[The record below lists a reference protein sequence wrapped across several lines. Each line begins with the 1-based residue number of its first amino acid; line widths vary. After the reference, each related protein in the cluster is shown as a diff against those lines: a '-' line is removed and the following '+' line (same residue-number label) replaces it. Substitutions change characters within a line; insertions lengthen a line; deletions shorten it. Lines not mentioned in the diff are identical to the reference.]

1 MSVHE
6 RTHLLKGDGTD
17 GLGPFLT
24 MLMQNPGV
32 SSGTVGGRYQSFDS
46 ATTVVGQ
53 AAVFESTR
61 AQERLDRVDA
71 IPISIPE
78 NREEVAP
85 AVQQIARQTD
95 ENVFFKLP
103 WWQMLLSV
111 LSFSLLYYC
120 CFKPG
125 YVENNQAI
133 PDVSTPTPS
142 SSIEVEAEREVEV
155 HRPLVEFEE
164 GRYWRE
170 VPRSE
175 LQQKVEIS
183 RLDREGR
190 EAATKRFQE
199 RMIEMRRLQEGV
211 ESSCTELMR
220 LATPGSGKDDVFFR
234 EALTAGKSFDAL
246 GLTYFRMVQSDGE
259 IPKKNEAALKET
271 YMQAQQ
277 AYQRL
282 NALKGEIREGGTLE
296 KILIT
301 QHSSYPGFQAQYARG
316 FPYALYLED
325 RDLSMEAFAT
335 FNQALAQWANGRNAI
350 ELSPDNS
357 AYLTQHYLLALRNHK
372 PLSLKPDEQREIL
385 EKGLYFVQHPG
396 QEVRLS
402 SHPSGQR
409 ITSTRTVEV
418 RNLSG
423 ELEGVYRWQEEVRI
437 TFSPYRE
444 NPSVTLHRE
453 VTKLD

>member
-32 SSGTVGGRYQSFDS
+32 SSGTFGGHYQSLDS
-46 ATTVVGQ
+46 TTTVVGQ
-53 AAVFESTR
+53 AAVFEPTR
-61 AQERLDRVDA
+61 AQERLGSIDA
-71 IPISIPE
+71 IPLSILEDSEDIPS
-78 NREEVAP
+78 
-85 AVQQIARQTD
+85 AVQQIARETD

-103 WWQMLLSV
+103 WWQMVLSV
-111 LSFSLLYYC
+111 LSLSILYYC

-125 YVENNQAI
+125 YVENSQDEPFI
-133 PDVSTPTPS
+133 PPPR
-142 SSIEVEAEREVEV
+142 EVEEVRVAPSIEV

-183 RLDREGR
+183 RVDRER
-190 EAATKRFQE
+190 RVATTQRFQE
-199 RMIEMRRLQEGV
+199 RMIEMRRLQEVV

-220 LATPGSGKDDVFFR
+220 LATPGSGKEDVFFR
-234 EALTAGKSFDAL
+234 EALKAEKSFDEL
-246 GLTYFRMVQSDGE
+246 GLTYFRVYQSDGE
-259 IPKKNEAALKET
+259 IPKKNEGALKET

-325 RDLSMEAFAT
+325 RDLSVEAFAT
-335 FNQALAQWANGRNAI
+335 FNEALAQWANGRNAI
-350 ELSPDNS
+350 ELSPDDS
-357 AYLTQHYLLALRNHK
+357 AYLTQHYLLELMNPK
-372 PLSLKPDEQREIL
+372 PFSLKPEEQQEIL
-385 EKGLYFVQHPG
+385 EKGLYFVRHPG

-402 SHPSGQR
+402 SHPSGQS